1 MIHQKKRRYSCNL
14 QIEHGCLLDDNLAGY
29 PKNNLD
35 ANAASNHRKNRWFF
49 IFKIFSV
56 TGLPFKIIGINNSKK
71 YTLKKLLFT
80 AFIAGSLIACNS
92 ASTDADATKDS
103 INNQIE
109 NTTDSLQNKVDE
121 NADSAKARLE
131 KSSDSVKNQVN
142 EAFDKKDSL
151 MKH

>member
-1 MIHQKKRRYSCNL
+1 M
-14 QIEHGCLLDDNLAGY
+14 
-29 PKNNLD
+29 
-35 ANAASNHRKNRWFF
+35 
-49 IFKIFSV
+49 
-56 TGLPFKIIGINNSKK
+56 TGLPFEINGINGSKK

-80 AFIAGSLIACNS
+80 AIIAGSLVACNS
-92 ASTDADATKDS
+92 ASTDVEAKKDS
-103 INNQIE
+103 INDKIE

-131 KSSDSVKNQVN
+131 KSSDSVKAQVN